1 MLLLNMIIS
10 KTISSL
16 RNEIQSWR
24 DQGLSIAFV
33 PTMGH
38 LHSGHIA
45 LVNAASE
52 KCDRVVVSIFVN
64 PLQFNEA
71 SDFSA
76 YPVTLEDDQ
85 QKLVEAEADL
95 LYLPTTDQMYP
106 QGQEKASKVAVP
118 EISDELEGACRPGHF
133 DGVATVVL
141 KLFNQV
147 QPDVAFFGEKDYQQL
162 LLVQKMVRDLDLD
175 IEINSVSTYRESDG
189 LAMSSR
195 NSRLTEKQ
203 RLLAPELYRQLKL
216 LSEQLKS
223 GSTEIEKLEKLAKQQ
238 LKNAGFEPEYI
249 SVRDCSSLL
258 PADNKTSNRI
268 VLGAAKIGDIRL
280 IDNIIVD

>member
-1 MLLLNMIIS
+1 MNIS

-16 RNEIQSWR
+16 RNEIQPWR
-24 DQGLSIAFV
+24 DQGLSIALV

-38 LHSGHIA
+38 LHAGHVA
-45 LVNAASE
+45 LINAARK
-52 KCDRVVVSIFVN
+52 KCDKVVVSIFVN
-64 PLQFNEA
+64 PLQFNEV

-76 YPVTLEDDQ
+76 YPKTLEADQ
-85 QKLVEAEADL
+85 QKLIDVETDL
-95 LYLPTTDQMYP
+95 LYLPDNKQMYP
-106 QGQEKASKVAVP
+106 QGQEKISKVMVP
-118 EISDELEGACRPGHF
+118 DIGDDLEGSCRPGHF

-147 QPDVAFFGEKDYQQL
+147 QPDIAFFGEKDYQQL
-162 LLVQKMVRDLDLD
+162 LLVRKMVRDLDLD
-175 IEINSVSTYRESDG
+175 IEINSVATYREKNG

-203 RLLAPELYRQLKL
+203 RIQAAELYAALND
-216 LSEQLKS
+216 LSDQLKS
-223 GSTEIEKLEKLAKQQ
+223 GETKVDKLEKQAKQK

-249 SVRDCSSLL
+249 SVRDRSSLL

>member
-1 MLLLNMIIS
+1 MNIS

-16 RNEIQSWR
+16 RNEIQPWR
-24 DQGLSIAFV
+24 DQGLSIALV

-38 LHSGHIA
+38 LHAGHVA
-45 LVNAASE
+45 LINAARK
-52 KCDRVVVSIFVN
+52 KCDKVVVSIFVN
-64 PLQFNEA
+64 PLQFNEV

-76 YPVTLEDDQ
+76 YPKTLEADQ
-85 QKLVEAEADL
+85 QKLIDVETDL
-95 LYLPTTDQMYP
+95 LYLPDNKQMYP
-106 QGQEKASKVAVP
+106 QGQEKISKVMVP
-118 EISDELEGACRPGHF
+118 DIGDDLEGSCRPGHF

-147 QPDVAFFGEKDYQQL
+147 QPDMAFFGEKDYQQL
-162 LLVQKMVRDLDLD
+162 LLVRKMVRDLDLD
-175 IEINSVSTYRESDG
+175 IEINSVATYREKNG

-203 RLLAPELYRQLKL
+203 RKQAAELYAVLKDFSDQLL
-216 LSEQLKS
+216 NGETS
-223 GSTEIEKLEKLAKQQ
+223 INKLETKAKIK

-249 SVRDCSSLL
+249 SVRDRSSLL
-258 PADNKTSNRI
+258 PADEKSSNRI

-280 IDNIIVD
+280 IDNIIID